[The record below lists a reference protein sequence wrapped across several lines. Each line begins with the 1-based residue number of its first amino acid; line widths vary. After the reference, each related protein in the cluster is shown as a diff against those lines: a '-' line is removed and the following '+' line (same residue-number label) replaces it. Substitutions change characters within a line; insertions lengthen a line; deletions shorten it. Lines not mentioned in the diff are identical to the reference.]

1 MSELIPS
8 QASCRENQG
17 PMLLA
22 VSYALLCTAITSVV
36 LRLYVK
42 LGPHNG
48 IRSDDY
54 TIVASLVSPNST
66 KMAFGA
72 SLIIIQ
78 IAGIIG
84 VGCET
89 RFVLLGLGRHEYC
102 LPRQQIPL
110 AVKWS
115 VISQIFNIIG
125 IGLAKIS
132 VCLCVLRII
141 GRTRKHLAT
150 FLWVVIA
157 FCAASHFAQVMLFL
171 VQCRPMA
178 AIWNRRIHG
187 KCFSP
192 HITYLAGYIGF
203 GLDAF
208 TDLVCAAI
216 PIFILRGLQM
226 NHRTK
231 VALCVLIGL
240 GSLTAGCAMAK
251 AVLLKGVFSN
261 DYTWALWK
269 PAVCTIVEHLTG
281 ITLVSLPALRPLF
294 NKILDAAATRGSS
307 GKRSVKQIPRW
318 TPAVSKSGDI
328 YALDKSLKSED
339 PEQTPIP
346 LNNNEIV
353 RTTEFRLSEHTSE
366 SGEQRMGDYWPL
378 PP

>member
-1 MSELIPS
+1 
-8 QASCRENQG
+8 
-17 PMLLA
+17 MLLA
-22 VSYALLCTAITSVV
+22 VSYALLCTAISAVV

-42 LGPHNG
+42 LGLHNG
-48 IRSDDY
+48 VRADDY
-54 TIVASLVSPNST
+54 TILASL
-66 KMAFGA
+66 
-72 SLIIIQ
+72 

-84 VGCET
+84 VGCLT
-89 RFVLLGLGRHEYC
+89 KFILIGLGRHIYC
-102 LPRQQIPL
+102 LPIKQIPL
-110 AVKWS
+110 VLKWS
-115 VISQIFNIIG
+115 VISQIWNIVG

-178 AIWNRRIHG
+178 AIWNPDIPG

-216 PIFILRGLQM
+216 PIFILHRLQM
-226 NHRTK
+226 NMHTK
-231 VALCVLIGL
+231 VALCCLIGL
-240 GSLTAGCAMAK
+240 GSFTAGCAIAK
-251 AVLLKGVFSN
+251 AITLKGVFSE
-261 DYTWALWK
+261 DYTWGLWK
-269 PAVCTIVEHLTG
+269 PAVCTIVEHLTSV
-281 ITLVSLPALRPLF
+281 TLVSLPALRPF
-294 NKILDAAATRGSS
+294 FDKMLDAASSRGGS
-307 GKRSVKQIPRW
+307 GKRSVKHSARW
-318 TPAVSKSGDI
+318 TPGVSGDI
-328 YALDKSLKSED
+328 YALDTSLKGED
-339 PEQTPIP
+339 LEQGRLP
-346 LNNNEIV
+346 LHENGIV
-353 RTTEFRLSEHTSE
+353 RTTEFRLSEHNCEE